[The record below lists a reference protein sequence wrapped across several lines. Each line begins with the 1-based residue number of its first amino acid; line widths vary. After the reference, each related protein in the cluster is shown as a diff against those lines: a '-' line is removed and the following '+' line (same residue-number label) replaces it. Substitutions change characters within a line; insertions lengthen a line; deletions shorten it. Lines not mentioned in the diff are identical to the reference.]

1 MNTRNRLA
9 TVVLAALVGLSIAAS
24 AKAQEG
30 RSPASPGGGTET
42 VRVDRQ
48 DSGRSFWNSLVSS
61 IRDLFDDGPA
71 AADADR
77 DRGPREQ
84 ASRRAADENAERGEQ
99 AGRHAKPIGRPYRGR
114 SLRPAKV
121 DERLVTPSHVYQA
134 TVDLVSEVRVLRRAM
149 DVAGDPRPT
158 GSREHQAPIHAYAK
172 ILEVKEKTA
181 RVQRRLGMIPVSVE
195 PIPGRALAQDDV
207 YRGVRTV
214 IEELRRIKRQMVVR
228 REIQPAPFVGGKVP
242 AQVYENLVHASLLL
256 DGLVG
261 RSTTANDVF
270 LRVMRVH
277 DEMKLIADEL
287 EISLLVDPPAVE
299 GAKEPMAVAQQIVR
313 AANKVVRLQSQ
324 LGMTTSSV
332 PNYTLGLVTS
342 ADVLEATNFL
352 LAEFARIKAHLRV
365 EPPDNEHRVVQNK
378 TTTDVF
384 AQILLVI
391 RNLDIMSKA
400 SDT

>member
-1 MNTRNRLA
+1 MNRRSRLA
-9 TVVLAALVGLSIAAS
+9 TIVLAALVGISIAAS
-24 AKAQEG
+24 VKAQEG
-30 RSPASPGGGTET
+30 TSRTLSGAGTET
-42 VRVDRQ
+42 VRSDRQ
-48 DSGRSFWNSLVSS
+48 DSGRSFWNGLVSS
-61 IRDLFDDGPA
+61 VRALFDEGSA
-71 AADADR
+71 AADANRNQD
-77 DRGPREQ
+77 PVEK
-84 ASRRAADENAERGEQ
+84 ASRRAAEDRAPL
-99 AGRHAKPIGRPYRGR
+99 GRSYRGR
-114 SLRPAKV
+114 SPRPAKI
-121 DERLVTPSHVYQA
+121 DEQLVTPSHVYQA
-134 TVDLVSEVRVLRRAM
+134 TVDLVSEVRVLRNAM
-149 DVAGDPRPT
+149 DVAGNPRPT

-195 PIPGRALAQDDV
+195 PIPGGALAQNDV
-207 YRGVRTV
+207 YRGVQSL
-214 IEELRRIKRQMVVR
+214 IEELRRIKRQMVVKQ
-228 REIQPAPFVGGKVP
+228 EIQPAPFVGGKVP
-242 AQVYENLVHASLLL
+242 SQVYENLVHASLLL

-299 GAKEPMAVAQQIVR
+299 GAKKPMAVAQQIVR
-313 AANKVVRLQSQ
+313 AANKVVHLQSQ

-365 EPPDNEHRVVQNK
+365 EPPDNEHRVAQNK

-384 AQILLVI
+384 AQVLLVI
-391 RNLDIMSKA
+391 QNLDIMSKA
-400 SDT
+400 ADG

>member
-1 MNTRNRLA
+1 
-9 TVVLAALVGLSIAAS
+9 
-24 AKAQEG
+24 
-30 RSPASPGGGTET
+30 
-42 VRVDRQ
+42 
-48 DSGRSFWNSLVSS
+48 
-61 IRDLFDDGPA
+61 
-71 AADADR
+71 
-77 DRGPREQ
+77 
-84 ASRRAADENAERGEQ
+84 
-99 AGRHAKPIGRPYRGR
+99 
-114 SLRPAKV
+114 
-121 DERLVTPSHVYQA
+121 
-134 TVDLVSEVRVLRRAM
+134 M

-228 REIQPAPFVGGKVP
+228 HEIRPAPFVGGKVP

-365 EPPDNEHRVVQNK
+365 EPPESEHRVVQNK